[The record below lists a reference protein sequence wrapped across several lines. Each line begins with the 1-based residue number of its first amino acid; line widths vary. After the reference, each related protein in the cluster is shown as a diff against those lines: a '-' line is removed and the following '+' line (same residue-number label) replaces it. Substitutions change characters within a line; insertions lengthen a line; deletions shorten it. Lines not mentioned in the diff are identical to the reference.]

1 MAYDEE
7 LADRLREL
15 LAGEPGLAEKK
26 MFGGLAFLIGGN
38 MAIAASGQGGVLV
51 RADPAGSEK
60 LVRSSDAELA
70 VMGGR
75 PMEGWLRVA
84 PEHLRTQVQLEK
96 WANLGAAY
104 ARSLPAKK

>member
-1 MAYDEE
+1 
-7 LADRLREL
+7 
-15 LAGEPGLAEKK
+15 
-26 MFGGLAFLIGGN
+26 
-38 MAIAASGQGGVLV
+38 VLV

-84 PEHLRTQVQLEK
+84 PEHLRTQAQLGK

>member
-1 MAYDEE
+1 
-7 LADRLREL
+7 
-15 LAGEPGLAEKK
+15 
-26 MFGGLAFLIGGN
+26 

-51 RADPAGSEK
+51 RAGPMGSEK

-96 WANLGAAY
+96 
-104 ARSLPAKK
+104 